1 MSAVKTVTSSS
12 ASRNPEEGR
21 LMFEC
26 TQVRERSG
34 KQRRGGPSGSSGGN
48 NGDLIFMRFCR
59 DCDLDLIDVKNSLPP
74 TDIPIYIKKFY
85 TAPW

>member
-1 MSAVKTVTSSS
+1 
-12 ASRNPEEGR
+12 
-21 LMFEC
+21 MFEC
-26 TQVRERSG
+26 TQVREQSG
-34 KQRRGGPSGSSGGN
+34 KQRRGGPPGSSGGN

-74 TDIPIYIKKFY
+74 MDIPIYIKKFY